1 MITKNENDYFA
12 KKLLKWYE
20 KNKRDLPWRKTK
32 DFYKI
37 WVSEIILQ
45 QTRIDQGIN
54 YYLNFIKKFPN
65 IKSLAKSNDE
75 NVLKA
80 WEGLGYYNRAIN
92 MLISAKSIV
101 NDKKTPSSYD
111 ELIKLKGIGEYT
123 AAAISSICF
132 EEKKAVVD
140 GNVYRV
146 LSRVFNMEIPIN
158 SNQGKKIYLNK
169 ANSLIPNKNLGDYN
183 QAIMD
188 FGSTQCTKHNPT
200 CSKCIFKNSCLAFKL
215 GVVEKR
221 PIKSKKDLNK
231 KKRILNYFLVNDKSN
246 HIYIQKRNKGIWK
259 NLFELPLFESKK
271 IIDEKSIQ
279 EKMIL
284 RKVFN
289 EITIE
294 KIKLSK
300 NTSHK
305 LSHQNLEIYFW
316 KILAKKID
324 KKNNIFRV
332 EKKKVFDYPFPK
344 PIKIYLNE
352 TLS

>member
-101 NDKKTPSSYD
+101 NEKTPSSYD

-132 EEKKAVVD
+132 EEKAVVD

-146 LSRVFNMEIPIN
+146 LSRVFNIEIPIN
-158 SNQGKKIYLNK
+158 SNQGKK
-169 ANSLIPNKNLGDYN
+169 
-183 QAIMD
+183 
-188 FGSTQCTKHNPT
+188 
-200 CSKCIFKNSCLAFKL
+200 
-215 GVVEKR
+215 
-221 PIKSKKDLNK
+221 
-231 KKRILNYFLVNDKSN
+231 
-246 HIYIQKRNKGIWK
+246 YI
-259 NLFELPLFESKK
+259 
-271 IIDEKSIQ
+271 
-279 EKMIL
+279 
-284 RKVFN
+284 
-289 EITIE
+289 
-294 KIKLSK
+294 
-300 NTSHK
+300 
-305 LSHQNLEIYFW
+305 
-316 KILAKKID
+316 
-324 KKNNIFRV
+324 
-332 EKKKVFDYPFPK
+332 
-344 PIKIYLNE
+344 
-352 TLS
+352 